1 MDKQCLTF
9 SEEITSSPV
18 KGQTPPLAR
27 VAAIMDKLSEFKVNE
42 QFKIWTAEKV
52 VGKAKYIILQHGGG
66 FGLNEFETEE
76 DIQTEISDLFLTWGW
91 DGKKKNVNP
100 FIIYIYI

>member
-42 QFKIWTAEKV
+42 Q
-52 VGKAKYIILQHGGG
+52 H
-66 FGLNEFETEE
+66 
-76 DIQTEISDLFLTWGW
+76 
-91 DGKKKNVNP
+91 
-100 FIIYIYI
+100 